1 MTMDRPLGIADLYR
15 ERPIAPYPTDHWY
28 WCRQHERAEH
38 VSEPT
43 TRAYAGW
50 KECTRIGPFM
60 SEREALRLTTLG
72 APYGKTVKHLGME
85 VEQ

>member
-1 MTMDRPLGIADLYR
+1 MTPSQPIGVSDLRRHDGCLAECEPGI
-15 ERPIAPYPTDHWY
+15 WF

-50 KECTRIGPFM
+50 KECIRIGPFM
-60 SEREALRLTTLG
+60 SEREALRLSVVTRYPQTALG
-72 APYGKTVKHLGME
+72 
-85 VEQ
+85 VEIEE